1 MVFLSRRSIRF
12 KVVHFLVICPFRQSQ
27 KLVSLL
33 TKARLETRKNEKRT
47 KSFLFICLLQIPN
60 FLHRSSKKKSFQK
73 PKKEITGCCTDHSK
87 ANRAVTAASCCQLL
101 PAAAICRPR
110 LEIKPPPFCI
120 ICKGEGFCFVVFF
133 APKETFFLKNASQ
146 QILLVFSLFKKD
158 VEVQVW
164 RYLQCCCSQKFWRF

>member
-1 MVFLSRRSIRF
+1 MFFLSRRSTRL

-33 TKARLETRKNEKRT
+33 TKARLETRKNEKE
-47 KSFLFICLLQIPN
+47 KNLAFICLLQIPN

-87 ANRAVTAASCCQLL
+87 ANRAVTAASCCQL
-101 PAAAICRPR
+101 PPAAAAICRPR

-120 ICKGEGFCFVVFF
+120 ICKGEGFCFVFF
-133 APKETFFLKNASQ
+133 APKETFFLEKCITTN
-146 QILLVFSLFKKD
+146 LVSFFSLQERCWSLNL
-158 VEVQVW
+158 EVSSVF
-164 RYLQCCCSQKFWRF
+164 LFSEMLK